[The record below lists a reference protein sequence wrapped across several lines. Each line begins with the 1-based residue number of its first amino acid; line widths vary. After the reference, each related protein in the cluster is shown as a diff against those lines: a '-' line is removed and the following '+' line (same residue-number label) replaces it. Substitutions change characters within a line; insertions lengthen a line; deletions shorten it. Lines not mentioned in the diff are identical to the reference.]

1 MSPPPNLKGVL
12 ASRSPVRWFQTSLA
26 NKLSGQSMA
35 ISALAV
41 IAIAIASMAVV
52 FGVVQKKEN
61 ELLQKDLAVASSRL
75 SLELNNMLDEFA
87 ALARNPSLVNGLSDS
102 AQAAVYLRPLLS
114 NFQFRQIGAVALQV
128 RDYRGRPILSSQASL
143 FESIDANEITRWM
156 TAKRFAAHFVLLED
170 QWHLLLIHSIEFP
183 DSNDSQG
190 FLVSVLAI
198 DQFFSQWLAPDRD
211 PRTWGLQFTQENQVS
226 FTGRLMTN
234 QDLPIDLTSALLVK
248 EPLED
253 LRLQLHLTEEKRGAV
268 EALQSLLPIFGL
280 FVFIALLSAWLASRR
295 LGQRLAKPIVAL
307 AERARLVKQTQ
318 EFSEPLPVL
327 SVDEVGTLT
336 QDFNA
341 MLGQLQQLQEQLKR
355 TAYLR
360 GARLATIFEL
370 SPDGFIEID
379 AAGNIGYLNPAFTAL
394 TGIALTHL
402 ARNDWQSLA
411 SQLNAQLA
419 ENEAGLD
426 ALGQVDPESTSTVER
441 LVRLHTPS
449 LKTLGVAKRVAEDGV
464 IVLYW
469 RDLSREAEMNAMKN
483 AFLAKAAHEL
493 RTPLTSILGF
503 TELLAK
509 DANATAKQAEI
520 VAIMARQGKNLL
532 QLIHDLLDLA
542 RLEVQNPQWQ
552 RQSPQ
557 SLVALTRLIASDFQM
572 AGDERQWIFA
582 LEEHL
587 PEVRLDPNAY
597 RQVLSNLLSNAMK
610 YSPKGSPI
618 RIASRV
624 EEREG
629 VLWQGIA
636 IEDRGIGMSAEEL
649 ERLGQRFYRANPQ
662 GDVAGT
668 GLGLAVVEEIMG
680 LHGGRV
686 EYASELGVGS
696 TITVW
701 FLQTRSFGKV

>member
-1 MSPPPNLKGVL
+1 
-12 ASRSPVRWFQTSLA
+12 
-26 NKLSGQSMA
+26 
-35 ISALAV
+35 
-41 IAIAIASMAVV
+41 
-52 FGVVQKKEN
+52 
-61 ELLQKDLAVASSRL
+61 
-75 SLELNNMLDEFA
+75 
-87 ALARNPSLVNGLSDS
+87 
-102 AQAAVYLRPLLS
+102 
-114 NFQFRQIGAVALQV
+114 
-128 RDYRGRPILSSQASL
+128 
-143 FESIDANEITRWM
+143 
-156 TAKRFAAHFVLLED
+156 
-170 QWHLLLIHSIEFP
+170 
-183 DSNDSQG
+183 
-190 FLVSVLAI
+190 
-198 DQFFSQWLAPDRD
+198 
-211 PRTWGLQFTQENQVS
+211 
-226 FTGRLMTN
+226 
-234 QDLPIDLTSALLVK
+234 
-248 EPLED
+248 
-253 LRLQLHLTEEKRGAV
+253 LQLHLTEEKRGAA

-295 LGQRLAKPIVAL
+295 LGKHLAKPIIAL

-341 MLGQLQQLQEQLKR
+341 MLEQLQQLQEQLKR
-355 TAYLR
+355 TANLR

-379 AAGNIGYLNPAFTAL
+379 AAGNIGYLNPAFTTL

-411 SQLNAQLA
+411 FQLNAQLA
-419 ENEAGLD
+419 ENEERLES
-426 ALGQVDPESTSTVER
+426 LGQADSQSGAVER

-449 LKTLGVAKRVAEDGV
+449 LKTLGVAKRVAEEGV

-557 SLVALTRLIASDFQM
+557 SLVALTRLIASDFQL

-587 PEVRLDPNAY
+587 PEVRIDPNTY

-624 EEREG
+624 EERNG
-629 VLWQGIA
+629 VVWQGIA
-636 IEDRGIGMSAEEL
+636 IEDRGIGMNAEEL
-649 ERLGQRFYRANPQ
+649 ERLGQHFYRANPK
-662 GDVAGT
+662 GEIAGT

-686 EYASELGVGS
+686 EYASVLGVGS

-701 FLQTRSFGKV
+701 FLQTGSFGKV

>member
-1 MSPPPNLKGVL
+1 L

-26 NKLSGQSMA
+26 NKLSGQSMV

-41 IAIAIASMAVV
+41 IAIAIASMSVV

-102 AQAAVYLRPLLS
+102 AQTAVYLRPLLS

-143 FESIDANEITRWM
+143 FESIDANKITRLM

-198 DQFFSQWLAPDRD
+198 DQFFAQWLAPDRD
-211 PRTWGLQFTQENQVS
+211 PRTWGLQFTQENQIG

-234 QDLPIDLTSALLVK
+234 HDLPINLTSALLVK

-253 LRLQLHLTEEKRGAV
+253 LRLQLHLTEEKRGAA

-295 LGQRLAKPIVAL
+295 LGKHLAKPIIAL

-341 MLGQLQQLQEQLKR
+341 MLEQLQQLQEQLKR
-355 TAYLR
+355 TANLR

-379 AAGNIGYLNPAFTAL
+379 AAGNIGYLNPAFTTL

-411 SQLNAQLA
+411 FQLNAQLA
-419 ENEAGLD
+419 ENEERLES
-426 ALGQVDPESTSTVER
+426 LGQADSQSGAVER

-449 LKTLGVAKRVAEDGV
+449 LKTLGVAKRVAEEGV

-557 SLVALTRLIASDFQM
+557 SLVALTRLIASDFQL

-587 PEVRLDPNAY
+587 PEVRLDPNTY

-624 EEREG
+624 EERNG
-629 VLWQGIA
+629 VVWQGIA
-636 IEDRGIGMSAEEL
+636 IEDRGIGMNAEEL
-649 ERLGQRFYRANPQ
+649 ERLGQHFYRANPK
-662 GDVAGT
+662 GEVAGT

-686 EYASELGVGS
+686 EYASVLGVGS

-701 FLQTRSFGKV
+701 FLQTGSFGKV

>member
-1 MSPPPNLKGVL
+1 MSPPPNLKSVL

-26 NKLSGQSMA
+26 NKLSGQSMV

-41 IAIAIASMAVV
+41 IAIAIASMSVV

-102 AQAAVYLRPLLS
+102 AQTAVYLRPLLS

-143 FESIDANEITRWM
+143 FESIDTNKITRLM

-198 DQFFSQWLAPDRD
+198 DQFFAQWLAPDRD
-211 PRTWGLQFTQENQVS
+211 PRTWGLQFTQENQIG

-234 QDLPIDLTSALLVK
+234 HDLPINLTSALLVK

-253 LRLQLHLTEEKRGAV
+253 LRLQLHLTEEKRGAA

-295 LGQRLAKPIVAL
+295 LGKHLAKPIIAL

-341 MLGQLQQLQEQLKR
+341 MLEQLQQLQEQLKR
-355 TAYLR
+355 TANLR

-379 AAGNIGYLNPAFTAL
+379 AAGNIGYLNPAFTTL

-411 SQLNAQLA
+411 FQLNAQLA
-419 ENEAGLD
+419 ENEERLES
-426 ALGQVDPESTSTVER
+426 LGQADSQSGAVER

-449 LKTLGVAKRVAEDGV
+449 LKTLGVAKRVAEEGV

-557 SLVALTRLIASDFQM
+557 SLVALTRLIASDFQL

-587 PEVRLDPNAY
+587 PEVRLDPNTY

-624 EEREG
+624 EERNG
-629 VLWQGIA
+629 VVWQGIA
-636 IEDRGIGMSAEEL
+636 IEDRGIGMNAEEL
-649 ERLGQRFYRANPQ
+649 ERLGQHFYRANPK
-662 GDVAGT
+662 GEVAGT

-686 EYASELGVGS
+686 EYASVLGVGS

-701 FLQTRSFGKV
+701 FLQTGSFGKV

>member
-1 MSPPPNLKGVL
+1 MV
-12 ASRSPVRWFQTSLA
+12 
-26 NKLSGQSMA
+26 

-41 IAIAIASMAVV
+41 IAIAIASMSVV

-102 AQAAVYLRPLLS
+102 AQTAVYLRPLLS

-143 FESIDANEITRWM
+143 FESIDANKITRLM

-198 DQFFSQWLAPDRD
+198 DQFFAQWLAPDRD
-211 PRTWGLQFTQENQVS
+211 PRTWGLQFTQENQIG

-234 QDLPIDLTSALLVK
+234 HDLPINLTSALLVK

-253 LRLQLHLTEEKRGAV
+253 LRLQLHLTEEKRGAA

-295 LGQRLAKPIVAL
+295 LGKHLAKPIIAL

-341 MLGQLQQLQEQLKR
+341 MLEQLQQLQEQLKR
-355 TAYLR
+355 TANLR

-379 AAGNIGYLNPAFTAL
+379 AAGNIGYLNPAFTTL

-411 SQLNAQLA
+411 FQLNAQLA
-419 ENEAGLD
+419 ENEERLES
-426 ALGQVDPESTSTVER
+426 LGQADSQSGAVER

-449 LKTLGVAKRVAEDGV
+449 LKTLGVAKRVAEEGV

-469 RDLSREAEMNAMKN
+469 RDLSREAEMNTMKN

-557 SLVALTRLIASDFQM
+557 SLVALTRLIASDFQL

-587 PEVRLDPNAY
+587 PEVRLDPNTY

-624 EEREG
+624 EERNG
-629 VLWQGIA
+629 VVWQGIA
-636 IEDRGIGMSAEEL
+636 IEDRGIGMNAEEL
-649 ERLGQRFYRANPQ
+649 ERLGQHFYRANPK
-662 GDVAGT
+662 GEIAGT

-686 EYASELGVGS
+686 EYASVLGVGS

-701 FLQTRSFGKV
+701 FLQTGSFGKV

>member
-1 MSPPPNLKGVL
+1 MSLPPNLKSVL

-75 SLELNNMLDEFA
+75 SLELNSMLDEFA

-143 FESIDANEITRWM
+143 FESIDANEITRLM
-156 TAKRFAAHFVLLED
+156 TAKRFAARFVLLED

-198 DQFFSQWLAPDRD
+198 DQFFPQWLAPDRD
-211 PRTWGLQFTQENQVS
+211 PRTWGLQFTQENQMG
-226 FTGRLMTN
+226 FTGRWMTN
-234 QDLPIDLTSALLVK
+234 HDLPIDLTSALLVK

-253 LRLQLHLTEEKRGAV
+253 LRLQLHLTEEKRGAA
-268 EALQSLLPIFGL
+268 EALQSLLPIFSL

-295 LGQRLAKPIVAL
+295 LGKHLAKPIVAL

-318 EFSEPLPVL
+318 EISEPLPVL

-360 GARLATIFEL
+360 GTRLATIFEL

-379 AAGNIGYLNPAFTAL
+379 AAGNIGYLNPAFTTL

-411 SQLNAQLA
+411 SQLNVQLA
-419 ENEAGLD
+419 ENEERLES
-426 ALGQVDPESTSTVER
+426 LGQADPQSGAVER

-449 LKTLGVAKRVAEDGV
+449 LKTLGVAKRVAEEFGCRVGQEVGYTIRFEDCTSPAT
-464 IVLYW
+464 L
-469 RDLSREAEMNAMKN
+469 
-483 AFLAKAAHEL
+483 L
-493 RTPLTSILGF
+493 R
-503 TELLAK
+503 
-509 DANATAKQAEI
+509 
-520 VAIMARQGKNLL
+520 
-532 QLIHDLLDLA
+532 
-542 RLEVQNPQWQ
+542 
-552 RQSPQ
+552 
-557 SLVALTRLIASDFQM
+557 
-572 AGDERQWIFA
+572 
-582 LEEHL
+582 
-587 PEVRLDPNAY
+587 
-597 RQVLSNLLSNAMK
+597 
-610 YSPKGSPI
+610 
-618 RIASRV
+618 
-624 EEREG
+624 
-629 VLWQGIA
+629 
-636 IEDRGIGMSAEEL
+636 
-649 ERLGQRFYRANPQ
+649 
-662 GDVAGT
+662 
-668 GLGLAVVEEIMG
+668 
-680 LHGGRV
+680 
-686 EYASELGVGS
+686 
-696 TITVW
+696 
-701 FLQTRSFGKV
+701 

>member
-1 MSPPPNLKGVL
+1 
-12 ASRSPVRWFQTSLA
+12 
-26 NKLSGQSMA
+26 
-35 ISALAV
+35 
-41 IAIAIASMAVV
+41 
-52 FGVVQKKEN
+52 
-61 ELLQKDLAVASSRL
+61 
-75 SLELNNMLDEFA
+75 
-87 ALARNPSLVNGLSDS
+87 
-102 AQAAVYLRPLLS
+102 
-114 NFQFRQIGAVALQV
+114 
-128 RDYRGRPILSSQASL
+128 
-143 FESIDANEITRWM
+143 
-156 TAKRFAAHFVLLED
+156 
-170 QWHLLLIHSIEFP
+170 
-183 DSNDSQG
+183 
-190 FLVSVLAI
+190 
-198 DQFFSQWLAPDRD
+198 
-211 PRTWGLQFTQENQVS
+211 
-226 FTGRLMTN
+226 
-234 QDLPIDLTSALLVK
+234 
-248 EPLED
+248 
-253 LRLQLHLTEEKRGAV
+253 
-268 EALQSLLPIFGL
+268 
-280 FVFIALLSAWLASRR
+280 
-295 LGQRLAKPIVAL
+295 
-307 AERARLVKQTQ
+307 
-318 EFSEPLPVL
+318 
-327 SVDEVGTLT
+327 
-336 QDFNA
+336 
-341 MLGQLQQLQEQLKR
+341 
-355 TAYLR
+355 
-360 GARLATIFEL
+360 
-370 SPDGFIEID
+370 
-379 AAGNIGYLNPAFTAL
+379 
-394 TGIALTHL
+394 
-402 ARNDWQSLA
+402 
-411 SQLNAQLA
+411 
-419 ENEAGLD
+419 
-426 ALGQVDPESTSTVER
+426 
-441 LVRLHTPS
+441 VRLHTPS

-610 YSPKGSPI
+610 YSPKGSLI

-624 EEREG
+624 KEREG

-696 TITVW
+696 TVTVW

>member
-1 MSPPPNLKGVL
+1 MV
-12 ASRSPVRWFQTSLA
+12 
-26 NKLSGQSMA
+26 

-41 IAIAIASMAVV
+41 IAIAIASMSVV

-102 AQAAVYLRPLLS
+102 AQTAVYLRPLLS

-143 FESIDANEITRWM
+143 FESIDTNKITRLM

-198 DQFFSQWLAPDRD
+198 DQFFAQWLAPDRD
-211 PRTWGLQFTQENQVS
+211 PRTWGLQFTQENQIG

-234 QDLPIDLTSALLVK
+234 HDLPINLTSALLVK

-253 LRLQLHLTEEKRGAV
+253 LRLQLHLTEEKRGAA

-295 LGQRLAKPIVAL
+295 LGKHLAKPIIAL

-341 MLGQLQQLQEQLKR
+341 MLEQLQQLQEQLKR
-355 TAYLR
+355 TANLR

-379 AAGNIGYLNPAFTAL
+379 AAGNIGYLNPAFTTL

-411 SQLNAQLA
+411 FQLNAQLA
-419 ENEAGLD
+419 ENEERLES
-426 ALGQVDPESTSTVER
+426 LGQADSQSGAVER

-449 LKTLGVAKRVAEDGV
+449 LKTLGVAKRVAEEGV

-469 RDLSREAEMNAMKN
+469 RDLSREAEMNTMKN

-557 SLVALTRLIASDFQM
+557 SLVALTRLIASDFQL

-587 PEVRLDPNAY
+587 PEVRLDPNTY

-624 EEREG
+624 EERNG
-629 VLWQGIA
+629 VVWQGIA
-636 IEDRGIGMSAEEL
+636 IEDRGIGMNAEEL
-649 ERLGQRFYRANPQ
+649 ERLGQHFYRANPK
-662 GDVAGT
+662 GEIAGT

-686 EYASELGVGS
+686 EYASVLGVGS

-701 FLQTRSFGKV
+701 FLQTGSFGKV

>member
-1 MSPPPNLKGVL
+1 MSPPPNLKSVL

-26 NKLSGQSMA
+26 NKLSGQSMV

-41 IAIAIASMAVV
+41 IAIAIASMSVV

-102 AQAAVYLRPLLS
+102 AQTAVYLRPLLS

-143 FESIDANEITRWM
+143 FESIDANKITRLM

-198 DQFFSQWLAPDRD
+198 DQFFAQWLAPDRD
-211 PRTWGLQFTQENQVS
+211 PRTWGLQFTQENQIG

-234 QDLPIDLTSALLVK
+234 HDLPINLTSALLVK

-253 LRLQLHLTEEKRGAV
+253 LRLQLHLTEEKRGAA

-295 LGQRLAKPIVAL
+295 LGKHLAKPIIAL

-341 MLGQLQQLQEQLKR
+341 MLEQLQQLQEQLKR
-355 TAYLR
+355 TANLR

-379 AAGNIGYLNPAFTAL
+379 AAGNIGYLNPAFTTL

-411 SQLNAQLA
+411 FQLNAQLA
-419 ENEAGLD
+419 ENEERLES
-426 ALGQVDPESTSTVER
+426 LGQADSQSGAVER

-449 LKTLGVAKRVAEDGV
+449 LKTLGVAKRVAEEGV

-557 SLVALTRLIASDFQM
+557 SLVALTRLIASDFQL

-587 PEVRLDPNAY
+587 PEVRLDPNTY

-624 EEREG
+624 EERNG
-629 VLWQGIA
+629 VVWQGIA
-636 IEDRGIGMSAEEL
+636 IEDRGIGMNAEEL
-649 ERLGQRFYRANPQ
+649 ERLGQHFYRANPK
-662 GDVAGT
+662 GEVAGT

-686 EYASELGVGS
+686 EYASVLGVGS

-701 FLQTRSFGKV
+701 FLQTGSFGKV